1 MQRLVPRSFLTFA
14 CAILVVL
21 TAFQAAPSAD
31 ALGSLLAE
39 SRPEASDGWRE
50 ASTTR
55 VLIRS
60 TADWGRILFDDLN
73 GTNSNG
79 IRIKSVVSS
88 GWIEGR
94 DADDQ
99 LYAGHKIAWP
109 DTEYDRI
116 IVRRGDMVAFFKGL
130 GDFHSTEVYADLILE
145 VDIELPRVYIW
156 LMTGGNGTSTFEI
169 VSRDTGGTIWRDI
182 VVGTGETQQVKR
194 VMSPQPFF
202 RAGRTES
209 TIVVAWLSIVIV
221 VIIVLNFPI
230 VELLR
235 QRLRAKAGT
244 SGTRRRDGE
253 AGNERTPEGATE
265 H

>member
-1 MQRLVPRSFLTFA
+1 LP
-14 CAILVVL
+14 
-21 TAFQAAPSAD
+21 
-31 ALGSLLAE
+31 AE

-50 ASTTR
+50 AFPTR

-79 IRIKSVVSS
+79 IRIKSVVNS

-109 DTEYDRI
+109 DTEYDRV

-145 VDIELPRVYIW
+145 LDIELPRVYVW
-156 LMTGGNGTSTFEI
+156 LMTGGNGTTTYEI
-169 VSRDTGGTIWRDI
+169 VSQDTGGTIWRDI

-230 VELLR
+230 AELLR
-235 QRLRAKAGT
+235 QRSRAKTGT
-244 SGTRRRDGE
+244 SRTRRRYGE
-253 AGNERTPEGATE
+253 SRNERTPEGATE